1 MRHVGKVGLVAK
13 QMVTDLHSGQLPLGE
28 DPICH
33 SHQELTTLVKHGGA
47 LGVRPSGGIQRLMP
61 QVGRL
66 AKLPVYFGSVDD
78 ASPHGRIQLGGVV
91 CDVIHHG
98 QALVL
103 VKIIETSWLWRS
115 PTAIALLYRLT
126 NGWLR
131 RMLTRSSSLNAVPWT
146 IFQGA
151 LNQQVARLY
160 VSESGFFNP
169 FREYLI
175 HV

>member
-1 MRHVGKVGLVAK
+1 VRHVGKVGLVAK

-98 QALVL
+98 QALGPGQDHRDVVVVAEPYGHCLIISVDQRVVAADADQIVFFKCRSLDNLPRRFKPTSRPSVCVRVRVL
-103 VKIIETSWLWRS
+103 QS
-115 PTAIALLYRLT
+115 
-126 NGWLR
+126 
-131 RMLTRSSSLNAVPWT
+131 
-146 IFQGA
+146 F
-151 LNQQVARLY
+151 
-160 VSESGFFNP
+160 
-169 FREYLI
+169 
-175 HV
+175 